1 MELIMTLQIRYECPE
16 CHQILSIDFQDFA
29 PGKRQICTTCQTP
42 GRITKTGLK
51 HFSEEVRQF
60 CQA

>member
-1 MELIMTLQIRYECPE
+1 MNLQIRYECPE
-16 CHQILSIDFQDFA
+16 CHQTLPLNFQDFA

-42 GRITKTGLK
+42 GRITKTGLEI
-51 HFSEEVRQF
+51 FTRDLRQY